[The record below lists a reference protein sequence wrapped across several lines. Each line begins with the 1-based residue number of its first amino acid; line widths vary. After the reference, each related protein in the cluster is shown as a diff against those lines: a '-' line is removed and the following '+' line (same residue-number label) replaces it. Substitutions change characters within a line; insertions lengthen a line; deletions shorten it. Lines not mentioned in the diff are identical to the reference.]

1 MFDTFFY
8 EPVYNLVIFLAN
20 YIHDLGWVIV
30 VATIIIK
37 FILFPLY
44 NRQINTQIA
53 TKKAKPEL
61 DAIKEKYGT
70 KNVSKEDRQK
80 IAFETLAIYKKYNIR
95 PFASIILLFIQIPIL
110 FALYW
115 IFYKGGLPGVD
126 TNYLYSFVSEPTEK
140 LSTNFL
146 NHFDLMN
153 SSVVLAI
160 VAAVTQYIQLSVS
173 MPNVR
178 FADLK
183 KKTGRMAEDM
193 AASMQVN
200 IKYGLPLFILFLL
213 STTLS
218 SAVAIYWIT
227 SNVFMTIQEYFVRHK
242 KAELRDKGENKSEDK
257 KEVEGKEKKD
267 SDKKLKKG
275 KKKKG
280 KKKNR

>member
-20 YIHDLGWVIV
+20 FIHDLGWVIV

-61 DAIKEKYGT
+61 DAIKEKYG
-70 KNVSKEDRQK
+70 KNASKEERQK
-80 IAFETLAIYKKYNIR
+80 MAFETLAIYKKYNIR
-95 PFASIILLFIQIPIL
+95 PFASILLLLIQIPIL

-126 TNYLYSFVSEPTEK
+126 KSILYSFVSEPDQK
-140 LSTNFL
+140 LSLNFL
-146 NHFDLMN
+146 NHFDLAN
-153 SSVVLAI
+153 SSVVLAV
-160 VAAVTQYIQLSVS
+160 VAAITQYIQLAVS
-173 MPNVR
+173 MPDVR

-183 KKTGRMAEDM
+183 KKTGRIGEDM
-193 AASMQVN
+193 AVSMQVN
-200 IKYGLPLFILFLL
+200 LKYGLPLFILFLL

-218 SAVAIYWIT
+218 AAIAIYWIT
-227 SNVFMTIQEYFVRHK
+227 SNVFMTVQEYFVRHK
-242 KAELRDKGENKSEDK
+242 KAELRKKDNKVEK
-257 KEVEGKEKKD
+257 KEYQKQEGQV
-267 SDKKLKKG
+267 
-275 KKKKG
+275 KKKKK
-280 KKKNR
+280 KKKNKKRNR